1 MGISRHF
8 MPQWR
13 ETAHEKHPYSSNI
26 HGGPYMRNSARAGH
40 KPGLERSGPRD
51 ANTCKRSE
59 FAATPHPQ
67 SAQPQAQSPAAQ
79 PPAPGQGGTPADPAS
94 QPPRIAPG
102 SVIPVELTKTID
114 AKKAKTGDE
123 VVAKVTQDMK
133 SSAGDVIVAKDT
145 KMVGHVTQAQ
155 ARTKE
160 QKESEVGI
168 TFDKAVNKS
177 GEMKLPMSIQAIIA
191 PVNNTNTNP
200 AGDSGSAPSGP
211 VTGGATATSPMGG
224 RNAPMEGSGPAP
236 SPSAVPN
243 AGTNASSGS
252 SARPP
257 INAKTEGVI
266 GLPNVKLE
274 GNAQNAAQGS
284 VVSSEKNN
292 VKLESGTLLLL
303 RVSQ

>member
-1 MGISRHF
+1 MKGIFEFKTF
-8 MPQWR
+8 MAVLICGTALAQGTTPASSDQSSPQ
-13 ETAHEKHPYSSNI
+13 T
-26 HGGPYMRNSARAGH
+26 
-40 KPGLERSGPRD
+40 
-51 ANTCKRSE
+51 
-59 FAATPHPQ
+59 
-67 SAQPQAQSPAAQ
+67 QSPTAGQ
-79 PPAPGQGGTPADPAS
+79 PVPGQAGTPAGPAS
-94 QPPRIAPG
+94 QAPRIAPG
-102 SVIPVELTKTID
+102 SVIPAELTKTID

-133 SSAGDVIVAKDT
+133 TNTGDVIVAKDT

-168 TFDKAVNKS
+168 TFDKAVSKT

-191 PVNNTNTNP
+191 PVNNTNST
-200 AGDSGSAPSGP
+200 GDGGGPPGGP
-211 VTGGATATSPMGG
+211 VTGGAPANSPMGG
-224 RNAPMEGSGPAP
+224 HNAPMEGSGPSP

-243 AGTNASSGS
+243 AGANTSSGS
-252 SARPP
+252 GARPP
-257 INAKTEGVI
+257 INATTQGVI
-266 GLPNVKLE
+266 GMPNVKLE
-274 GNAQNAAQGS
+274 ANAQDGAQGS

>member
-1 MGISRHF
+1 MKGILTVPTF
-8 MPQWR
+8 VAVLVCG
-13 ETAHEKHPYSSNI
+13 TALAQ
-26 HGGPYMRNSARAGH
+26 SARPAS
-40 KPGLERSGPRD
+40 SGQ
-51 ANTCKRSE
+51 SS
-59 FAATPHPQ
+59 PQ
-67 SAQPQAQSPAAQ
+67 TEQA
-79 PPAPGQGGTPADPAS
+79 GTPADPAS
-94 QPPRIAPG
+94 QAPGIAPG
-102 SVIPVELTKTID
+102 SVIPVELTTTID

-133 SSAGDVIVAKDT
+133 STGGDVIVAKDT

-168 TFDKAVNKS
+168 TFDKAVTKS

-191 PVNNTNTNP
+191 PVDNANTNT
-200 AGDSGSAPSGP
+200 AGDSGGAPSGP

-224 RNAPMEGSGPAP
+224 RNAPMEGSGPSP

-243 AGTNASSGS
+243 AATNTSSGS
-252 SARPP
+252 HARPP

-274 GNAQNAAQGS
+274 PNTQNAAQGS
-284 VVSSEKNN
+284 LVSSEKNN